1 MWKIYAPVKDAN
13 GTWASV
19 RFINGVGETKNPALV
34 EWFKRHGYRVEQSL
48 ELDEGLTN
56 LVIEPT
62 NEEIEVE
69 NDQIEEVEHE
79 EVPMMGYADPTPNF
93 EKMTPNELREWAKA
107 NGLGGVI
114 KNTRNKEK
122 LLELI
127 RG

>member
-13 GTWASV
+13 GVWASV
-19 RFINGVGETKNPALV
+19 RFVNGVGETKNPALA
-34 EWFKRHGYRVEQSL
+34 EWFRQHGYRVESV
-48 ELDEGLTN
+48 EKVDIFN
-56 LVIEPT
+56 LVIEPK
-62 NEEIEVE
+62 NDEIETV
-69 NDQIEEVEHE
+69 NDQNK
-79 EVPMMGYADPTPNF
+79 PDF
-93 EKMTPNELREWAKA
+93 DSMTPNELREWAKA

>member
-13 GTWASV
+13 GVWASV
-19 RFINGVGETKNPALV
+19 RFVNGVGETKNPALV
-34 EWFKRHGYRVEQSL
+34 EWFRQHGYRVEKCD
-48 ELDEGLTN
+48 ELPQKTVEKCDAFN
-56 LVIEPT
+56 LVIEPK
-62 NEEIEVE
+62 
-69 NDQIEEVEHE
+69 NDQIEVANDQIE
-79 EVPMMGYADPTPNF
+79 PDF
-93 EKMTPNELREWAKA
+93 DSMTPLELREWAKA